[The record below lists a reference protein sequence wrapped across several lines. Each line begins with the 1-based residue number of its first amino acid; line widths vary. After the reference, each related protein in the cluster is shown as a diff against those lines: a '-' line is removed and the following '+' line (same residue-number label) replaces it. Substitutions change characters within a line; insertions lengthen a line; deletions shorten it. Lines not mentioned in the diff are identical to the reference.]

1 MGKKLITSLSKK
13 RKRGEK
19 EKGKEG
25 KRKKEGKD
33 GFWLTQENKQNLLGE
48 KIIKNI
54 KYFRDVNVFKISLQK
69 KKSLKTVTEMLE
81 KSF

>member
-33 GFWLTQENKQNLLGE
+33 GFWLTQENKQNLFWE
-48 KIIKNI
+48 KKKFPGGKNI
-54 KYFRDVNVFKISLQK
+54 IFSRCECF
-69 KKSLKTVTEMLE
+69 
-81 KSF
+81 